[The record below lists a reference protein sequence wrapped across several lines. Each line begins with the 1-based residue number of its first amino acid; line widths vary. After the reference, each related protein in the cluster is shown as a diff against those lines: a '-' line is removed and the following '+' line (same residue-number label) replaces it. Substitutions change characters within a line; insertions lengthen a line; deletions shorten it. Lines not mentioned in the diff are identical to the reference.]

1 MLCQWLLM
9 RLLRVV
15 QICRKGRSDGNEGR
29 YCIFFGKRTR
39 IGIGIGIVNGIG
51 RRRRPS

>member
-1 MLCQWLLM
+1 VLCQWLLM

-15 QICRKGRSDGNEGR
+15 QICRKWRSDGNEGS

-39 IGIGIGIVNGIG
+39 IGIGIVNGIG